1 MIQIQELTTKILMAS
16 RPHCTDAG
24 LLSFLSQLGE
34 LDDKA
39 REQVLDT
46 ARVAYDAHIEREDP
60 SAWDYGCYRD

>member
-16 RPHCTDAG
+16 RPQYTDTS
-24 LLSFLSQLGE
+24 LLAFLSQLGE
-34 LDDKA
+34 LDDKG
-39 REQVLDT
+39 REQVLET